1 MWNNAFYESQ
11 TLAIL
16 TSTGQDK
23 IISNNIQKY
32 ASHAL
37 CEGKVT
43 SAENSLMKWDLFEL
57 RKSFIQTFLSVIM
70 LLVWTQMLD
79 SNWPKSFVSNKL

>member
-1 MWNNAFYESQ
+1 MRNNAFYKSQ

-16 TSTGQDK
+16 TLTGQDK

-43 SAENSLMKWDLFEL
+43 SAENSLMKWG
-57 RKSFIQTFLSVIM
+57 SV
-70 LLVWTQMLD
+70 
-79 SNWPKSFVSNKL
+79 